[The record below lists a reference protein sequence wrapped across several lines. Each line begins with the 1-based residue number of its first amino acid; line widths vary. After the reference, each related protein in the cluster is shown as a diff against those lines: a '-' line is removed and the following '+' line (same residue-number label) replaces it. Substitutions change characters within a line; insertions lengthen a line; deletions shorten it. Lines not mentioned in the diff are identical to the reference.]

1 MMFVREPPTGSDGET
16 VRDYYDYL
24 FSNYLDRMHQTF
36 SVQPGTFLLIGLFIV
51 VIGGSIAVVGC
62 AQQSSTRSESPTP
75 VETYDGYISE
85 GNGRVGTPL
94 LIAFIGVALWC
105 LVLTALA
112 LMHGQV
118 Y

>member
-16 VRDYYDYL
+16 VRAYYDHLY
-24 FSNYLDRMHQTF
+24 STYLDHLHQTF
-36 SVQPGTFLLIGLFIV
+36 SVQPSTFLLIGLFV
-51 VIGGSIAVVGC
+51 VVVGGSIAVVAS
-62 AQQSSTRSESPTP
+62 AQQSSTRSDSPTP

-85 GNGRVGTPL
+85 GNGRVGVPL

-105 LVLTALA
+105 LVLTAFA